1 MCLREILTL
10 QDYKYN
16 MFLKEMFDIMDERYS
31 AKEDNSIISFDDL
44 RKTKLTLDQINQIR
58 KEQEIKAKEY
68 NTELE
73 TVQKMYAAPKEA
85 APTI

>member
-1 MCLREILTL
+1 
-10 QDYKYN
+10 
-16 MFLKEMFDIMDERYS
+16 MFLKEMFDLMDERYS
-31 AKEDNSIISFDDL
+31 AKDDGSIISFDDL
-44 RKTKLTLDQINQIR
+44 RKTKLTLDQINHIR